1 MRKPVLMLAGLLLFC
16 AQVLLAQNVDV
27 SGTVKDSKGNPVAG
41 ATVQDRKTRKGT
53 STDEQGNFTLTAPKG
68 SIIEVSFVGFE
79 ARTFVAGAQ
88 SGTINVTLP
97 LSSTSGLSE
106 VVVTGTGVA
115 TSKKNVAIAVESITA
130 EKLPPVPT
138 ADIGNALVGKIA
150 GAQISSVG
158 GSPGQP
164 VQILLRGINSIRGG
178 TAPMILLDG
187 VQVVSTGLESLDL
200 NSIERVEV
208 VQGPAASTIYGAQ
221 GANGVIQLFSKKGK
235 QGKLNIDLSSSI
247 GVNELLNVGNV
258 NKARKH
264 PWQTNANGEVIG
276 ASNGQPMVFDT
287 ETGSYLDNPIGN
299 LISPTSAFNKN
310 YDRNL
315 QWYDH
320 YKMFFTRGTNV
331 NNVITITGAK
341 DRFDFSL
348 VGSNNRQTTVF
359 KNNGEFNRSN
369 VTTNVGVELFKGL
382 RLRSTTQLVFTRN
395 TQLDNDGRDMFY
407 AINNARP
414 FANFE
419 AKDDKGLYSPYLG
432 DAVGVN
438 HYNFNYIQQNAQYNE
453 RSTDIVQSLN
463 LNYKFNKFVEI
474 DAKYG
479 YNRSLLNRRFELA
492 EQSASVG
499 AEYWQY
505 WAEFYSPRTSF
516 ASPTTGTET
525 GEINQR
531 EFLDVF
537 QNFLTTATARFDLE
551 KDFKLKLPIVSTT
564 QVAWDYRNRETS
576 DYWSWGSDA
585 PDFTPYNATNMANF
599 KIATD
604 EISKFVTYGY
614 FVNQRFDYAGIAGVS
629 GGFRSDYSSAFGKG
643 SKPFTFP
650 RGDAYVRLSG
660 LDFWKNSKVSNTV
673 AEWKLRAAYGEAGIQ
688 PGAYDRFPILNTS
701 TIGSQSALSTPVTNA
716 NPALQVE
723 VAKELEI
730 GTDIGLTLGKG
741 QWFRNA
747 LISFTYWDRT
757 SENVIDQVD
766 VAPSIGIGRQL
777 TNAMTLASDGIQA
790 SLNLNVFSGRDLTWN
805 FTTNFSRQKSVIES
819 VNGNAELIKT
829 SAAGSAQYVLRAG
842 EQIGQLFG
850 YNLLRRVDQRDAK
863 GNLYIPQDQHANYE
877 VASNGWVVN
886 KATKQPFAS
895 PERNSLGDPNP
906 DFNFAF
912 INEFNYKGFLTF
924 YFQWDWLQG
933 NNIYN
938 QTKGWMY
945 RDGIHQDYDQP
956 ITINGQTDAWSA
968 FYRGVYAARAFNG
981 TKNYFMEDA
990 SFWRLRNL
998 ALGFDLAKMMKIK
1011 GVNRMQLLIT
1021 GRNLLTFTKYTGM
1034 DPEVSSGTINSG
1046 WDRGVDHNTIP
1057 NVKTWQV
1064 GLNLGF

>member
-1 MRKPVLMLAGLLLFC
+1 MRKPVLMLVSVLLFC
-16 AQVLLAQNVDV
+16 AQVLLAQNVEV
-27 SGTVKDSKGNPVAG
+27 TGTVKDDKGNGIAG
-41 ATVQDRKTRKGT
+41 ASVLERKTRKGT
-53 STDEQGNFTLTAPKG
+53 ATDEKGNFTLSVPKG
-68 SIIEVSFVGFE
+68 AIIEVSFVGFE
-79 ARTFVAGAQ
+79 TRTFVAGSQ
-88 SGTINVTLP
+88 SGAVNVVLP
-97 LSSTSGLSE
+97 LSNTSGLNE

-115 TSKKNVAIAVESITA
+115 TSKRNIAIAVEAISA
-130 EKLPPVPT
+130 EKLPAVPT
-138 ADIGNALVGKIA
+138 ADVGNALVGKIA

-208 VQGPAASTIYGAQ
+208 VQGPAAATIYGAQ
-221 GANGVIQLFSKKGK
+221 GANGVIQLFSKRGK

-258 NKARKH
+258 NKAQKH

-276 ASNGQPMVFDT
+276 VSSGQPMKFDPAT
-287 ETGSYLDNPIGN
+287 ASYLDNPIGN
-299 LISPTSAFNKN
+299 LISPTSAFNKA
-310 YDRNL
+310 YDKNL
-315 QWYDH
+315 LWYDH
-320 YKMFFTRGTNV
+320 YNMFFTRGTNI

-382 RLRSTTQLVFTRN
+382 KLRSTTQLVFTRN
-395 TQLDNDGRDMFY
+395 TQLDPDGRNMFY

-419 AKDDKGLYSPYLG
+419 AKDELGLYSPYLG

-438 HYNFNYIQQNAQYNE
+438 HYNFNYIQENAKYKENT
-453 RSTDIVQSLN
+453 TDIVQSLN
-463 LNYKFNKFVEI
+463 LNYKFAKYVEL

-479 YNRSLLNRRFELA
+479 YNRSMLNRRYQIG

-551 KDFKLKLPIVSTT
+551 KDFKVNFPLTSTT

-604 EISKFVTYGY
+604 EKTKFATYGY

-629 GGFRSDYSSAFGKG
+629 AGFRSDYSSAFGKG

-660 LDFWKNSKVSNTV
+660 MNFWKDSKISNTI
-673 AEWKLRAAYGEAGIQ
+673 AEWKFRAAYGEAGIQ

-701 TIGSQSALSTPVTNA
+701 TIGNQSALSTPVTNA

-730 GTDIGLTLGKG
+730 GTDIGFNLGRN
-741 QWFRNA
+741 QWLRTA
-747 LISFTYWDRT
+747 SVSFTYWDRT

-766 VAPSIGIGRQL
+766 VAPSLGIGRQL
-777 TNAMTLASDGIQA
+777 TNAMTLASNGIQA
-790 SLNLNVFSGRDLTWN
+790 SLNLNVLTSRDLTWN
-805 FTTNFSRQKSVIES
+805 FTANFSKQKSIIES
-819 VNGNAELIKT
+819 VAGNAELIKT
-829 SAAGSAQYVLRAG
+829 SAAGSANYVLRAG
-842 EQIGQLFG
+842 EQIGQLYG
-850 YNLLRRVDQRDAK
+850 WSLLRSVTAKDAK
-863 GNLYIPQDQHANYE
+863 GSFYIPEDQQANYE

-886 KATKQPFAS
+886 KSTKQPFAT

-906 DFNFAF
+906 DFNMAF

-945 RDGIHQDYDQP
+945 RDGIHKDYDQP
-956 ITINGQTDAWSA
+956 VTINGQTDAWSA
-968 FYRGVYAARAFNG
+968 FYRGVYAARSFNG

-998 ALGFDLAKMMKIK
+998 ALGFDLARMIKIK
-1011 GVNRMQLLIT
+1011 GVNRMQLVVT
-1021 GRNLLTFTKYTGM
+1021 GRNLLTFTNYTGM

>member
-1 MRKPVLMLAGLLLFC
+1 MRKPVLMLVGLLLLC
-16 AQVLLAQNVDV
+16 AQVLLAQNVEV
-27 SGTVKDSKGNPVAG
+27 SGTVKDDKGNGIAG

-53 STDEQGNFTLTAPKG
+53 ATDEKGNFTLSAPRG
-68 SIIEVSFVGFE
+68 SVIEVSFVGFD

-88 SGTINVTLP
+88 SGAINVVLP
-97 LSSTSGLSE
+97 LSNTSGLNE
-106 VVVTGTGVA
+106 VVVTGMGVA
-115 TSKKNVAIAVESITA
+115 TSKKNIAIAVESITA
-130 EKLPPVPT
+130 EKLPQVPT

-276 ASNGQPMVFDT
+276 AGSGQPMVFDK
-287 ETGSYLDNPIGN
+287 ETGSYLDNPIGS
-299 LISPTSAFNKN
+299 LISPTSAFNKS
-310 YDRNL
+310 YDKNL
-315 QWYDH
+315 KWYDH
-320 YKMFFTRGTNV
+320 YKMFFGRGTNI

-369 VTTNVGVELFKGL
+369 ITTNVGVELFKNL

-395 TQLDNDGRDMFY
+395 TQLDPDGRNMFY

-419 AKDDKGLYSPYLG
+419 EKDEQGLFSPYFG

-438 HYNFNYIQQNAQYNE
+438 HYNFFYIQENANYKE
-453 RSTDIVQSLN
+453 RNTDIVQSLN
-463 LNYKFNKFVEI
+463 LNYKFNRFVEL

-479 YNRSLLNRRFELA
+479 YNRSLLNRRFQLA
-492 EQSASVG
+492 DQSASVG
-499 AEYWQY
+499 AEFWQY

-516 ASPTTGTET
+516 ASPTTGTES

-551 KDFKLKLPIVSTT
+551 KDFKVNFPLTSTT

-585 PDFTPYNATNMANF
+585 PAFTPYNASNMANF

-660 LDFWKNSKVSNTV
+660 MNFWKNSKVANTV

-701 TIGSQSALSTPVTNA
+701 TIGNQSALATPVTNA

-730 GTDIGLTLGKG
+730 GTDISLNLGKSA
-741 QWFRNA
+741 WFRSA
-747 LISFTYWDRT
+747 LVSFTWWDRT
-757 SENVIDQVD
+757 SSNVIDQVD
-766 VAPSIGIGRQL
+766 VAPSVGIGRQL
-777 TNAMTLASDGIQA
+777 TNAMTLASNGIQA
-790 SLNLNVFSGRDLTWN
+790 SLNLNVLSSRNLSWN
-805 FTTNFSRQKSVIES
+805 FTTNFSKQKSVIES
-819 VNGNAELIKT
+819 VEGGAEILKT

-842 EQIGQLFG
+842 EQVGQLYG
-850 YNLLRRVDQRDAK
+850 YNLLRSVTQRDAK
-863 GNLYIPQDQHANYE
+863 GSFYIPEAEQANYE

-886 KATKQPFAS
+886 KTTKQPFAS
-895 PERNSLGDPNP
+895 PERNALGDPNP
-906 DFNFAF
+906 NFNMAF

-924 YFQWDWLQG
+924 YFQWDWLSG
-933 NNIYN
+933 NNVYN

-945 RDGIHQDYDQP
+945 RDGIHKDYDQP

-968 FYRGVYAARAFNG
+968 FYRGVYAARAANG

-998 ALGFDLAKMMKIK
+998 ALGFDLAKMIKIK
-1011 GVNRMQLLIT
+1011 GVSRMQLLLT
-1021 GRNLLTFTKYTGM
+1021 GRNLLTFTNYTGM